1 MDYREGC
8 GAVPPVRAYSCRLHH
23 INFFEYLS
31 DILNRMS
38 EMPNGTPVEA
48 FRNLLPNKWTKKEQS
63 KLQLSMRKRFSTD
76 KSLKIHCPENMAV
89 FRTSWITVDIIN
101 VLTKV

>member
-1 MDYREGC
+1 MCYGEGR
-8 GAVPPVRAYSCRLHH
+8 GVVPPVRAYSCRLHH

-63 KLQLSMRKRFSTD
+63 KLQFVHEKTF
-76 KSLKIHCPENMAV
+76 
-89 FRTSWITVDIIN
+89 
-101 VLTKV
+101 

>member
-8 GAVPPVRAYSCRLHH
+8 GAVPPVRAYSCRLHL

-48 FRNLLPNKWTKKEQS
+48 FRNLLPNKCWQTITS
-63 KLQLSMRKRFSTD
+63 PDSLQLSIIMTGNLSMRKRFSTD
-76 KSLKIHCPENMAV
+76 K
-89 FRTSWITVDIIN
+89 ITE
-101 VLTKV
+101 

>member
-1 MDYREGC
+1 MLQYVTPETLT
-8 GAVPPVRAYSCRLHH
+8 VRAYSCRLHH
-23 INFFEYLS
+23 INFFECLS

-63 KLQLSMRKRFSTD
+63 KLQLSVRKRFNMD
-76 KSLKIHCPENMAV
+76 KSLNSNNLYYTEKG
-89 FRTSWITVDIIN
+89 
-101 VLTKV
+101 